1 MLSLLTAEQGIQLV
15 DTFCY
20 IWIVF
25 LSYLNTFKA
34 VFLQKIDKAKKVLFK
49 IDILLG
55 KKDLQVRSRLYL
67 FDSLILSN
75 LLNDWESWVYE
86 NIEQIEVF
94 HGNVL
99 RRILEIRI
107 SEPKA
112 MVYGELGR
120 HKIKFPILN
129 RTINFWKKLL
139 NHPIRC
145 HALFFVG

>member
-1 MLSLLTAEQGIQLV
+1 MHHAITAHGQTRNPASGHFLLHM
-15 DTFCY
+15 
-20 IWIVF
+20 WIVF

-34 VFLQKIDKAKKVLFK
+34 AFLQKIDKAKKVLFK
-49 IDILLG
+49 
-55 KKDLQVRSRLYL
+55 
-67 FDSLILSN
+67 
-75 LLNDWESWVYE
+75 
-86 NIEQIEVF
+86 IEVF

-120 HKIKFPILN
+120 HKIKFSILN